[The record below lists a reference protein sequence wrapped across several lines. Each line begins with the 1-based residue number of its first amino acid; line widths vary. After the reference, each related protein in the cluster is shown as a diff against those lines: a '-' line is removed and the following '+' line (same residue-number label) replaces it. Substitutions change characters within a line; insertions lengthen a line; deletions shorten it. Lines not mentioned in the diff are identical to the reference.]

1 MILLIYTV
9 SLKKNSRFQNVYK
22 KGSSSAN
29 RYLVMIILP
38 NAENHNRL
46 GITVSKKVGKS
57 VVRSRVTRLIRE
69 AYRLNEDKF
78 ITGMDIVFIARVPSA
93 QAKFSDIERSLLHLT
108 RRSGAFR
115 SDISV

>member
-1 MILLIYTV
+1 MIYTV

-22 KGSSSAN
+22 KGSSKAN
-29 RYLVMIILP
+29 RYLVMIILA
-38 NAENHNRL
+38 NAEIYNRL

-78 ITGMDIVFIARVPSA
+78 TKGMDIVFIARTSSA
-93 QAKFSDIERSLLHLT
+93 QAKFSDIERSVLQLA
-108 RRSGAFR
+108 RKSGAFR
-115 SDISV
+115 GDISV